1 MNYQPTEI
9 KPLKRYPTFQFH
21 AYTDSENLPADDVF
35 KICFLEM
42 CKIYN
47 FCTLERFDADS
58 YYLENQKVIYQHVKE

>member
-1 MNYQPTEI
+1 MKRMYFVNAGINYSHRKLFTKQFT
-9 KPLKRYPTFQFH
+9 KLKD
-21 AYTDSENLPADDVF
+21 A

-58 YYLENQKVIYQHVKE
+58 YYLENQKVIYQQVKE